1 MFDTCDGNIDH
12 CSSFTETAE
21 VIANV
26 AFKMFL
32 GVNAVVRA
40 WNADKSTFGL
50 VFEEN
55 PLAEFTELPEN
66 CKALWYSN
74 VLCGVIR
81 GALEMVNMKVEC
93 EFVRCR
99 LRGDDLNEIKVS
111 LIETLTEKPPKGD
124 D

>member
-1 MFDTCDGNIDH
+1 
-12 CSSFTETAE
+12 
-21 VIANV
+21 
-26 AFKMFL
+26 MFL
-32 GVNAVVRA
+32 GVSALVGM
-40 WNADKSTFGL
+40 WSADKSTFGL

-66 CKALWYSN
+66 CKSLWYSN
-74 VLCGVIR
+74 ILCGVIR

-93 EFVRCR
+93 KFVRCR
-99 LRGDDLNEIKVS
+99 LRGDDLNEIRVS

>member
-1 MFDTCDGNIDH
+1 
-12 CSSFTETAE
+12 
-21 VIANV
+21 
-26 AFKMFL
+26 MFL
-32 GVNAVVRA
+32 GVPAVAGA
-40 WNADKSTFGL
+40 WSSDKKTFGL
-50 VFEEN
+50 MFEDN

-93 EFVRCR
+93 KFVRCR
-99 LRGDDLNEIKVS
+99 LRGDDTNEVRVS
-111 LIETLTEKPPKGD
+111 LHEILSEKPPVGD